1 MTTPS
6 CPEPASRCPRP
17 RGATLPDGPR
27 LTAAELHRMEN
38 ERQLAAWEAYA
49 RAYGS
54 IFTLYGGDA
63 PPRVYVSDPAAI
75 RRLFISDRTAWGAR
89 GTRYFRPVIGA
100 QALPYLTGDAH
111 RAIRLLLA
119 PPLHGDRVR
128 ALGPAVDEI
137 ITTELDELRGHRRPL
152 IKLAHD
158 ITLRLI
164 VRVAF
169 GALPHQREQ
178 HCVRLLIDI
187 MDLMYEP
194 AAASGGGPDG
204 LLRQIDGLV
213 QQVQAFVGQEVT
225 AARGSP
231 DQHRRDLIHH
241 LATGEPAPTDEQI
254 RGHLMTLLIAGHD
267 TTASAL
273 AWALYQLELHPGIR
287 RRVHTELDGLGADAA
302 PAAIVK
308 LPYLKA
314 VCAEALRHGSVVP
327 AGLARVV
334 PGAFEWNGHFFPA
347 GTELVPAIH
356 LVHRRPDLYPDPE
369 RFDPERF
376 LRRKVSGSH
385 YLPFGTGTRRCPGAE
400 LAEFELPLALARLTR
415 TPGLLLTGAAPGLRT
430 VKNGPTMTIPHSLLV
445 SLAPQDGRP

>member
-1 MTTPS
+1 MTTPP
-6 CPEPASRCPRP
+6 CPERAS

-27 LTAAELHRMEN
+27 LTSAELHSMES

-49 RAYGS
+49 RTYGP
-54 IFTLYGGDA
+54 IFTLHSEDA
-63 PPRVYVSDPAAI
+63 PPRVFVSDPAAI

-89 GTRYFRPVIGA
+89 GTLYFRPVIGA
-100 QALPYLTGDAH
+100 RALPYLTGDAH
-111 RAIRLLLA
+111 RAVRLLLA
-119 PPLHGDRVR
+119 PPLRGDRVR

-137 ITTELDELRGHRRPL
+137 VTTCLEGLRGRRRPL
-152 IKLAHD
+152 VELARD

-164 VRVAF
+164 VRVVF
-169 GALPHQREQ
+169 GALPRHREQ
-178 HCVRLLIDI
+178 RCVRLLSGI

-204 LLRQIDGLV
+204 LLRQVDGLV
-213 QQVQAFVGQEVT
+213 RQVQVFVGEEVT
-225 AARGSP
+225 AARAGP
-231 DQHRRDLIHH
+231 DAYRSDLIHH
-241 LATGEPAPTDEQI
+241 LATSEPPPPDDEI

-273 AWALYQLELHPGIR
+273 AWALYQLELHPGSR
-287 RRVHTELDGLGADAA
+287 RRVHAELDGLGADAA
-302 PAAIVK
+302 PAAIAR

-334 PGAFEWNGHFFPA
+334 PGAFEWNGHLFPA
-347 GTELVPAIH
+347 GAELVPAIH

-376 LRRKVSGSH
+376 LGRKVSGSH

-400 LAEFELPLALARLTR
+400 LAEFELPLTLARLTR
-415 TPGLLLTGAAPGLRT
+415 TPGLQLTGAAPGLRT
-430 VKNGPTMTIPHSLLV
+430 VKNGPTMTTPPSLLV
-445 SLAPQDGRP
+445 SLGPQDGRP